1 MKPVTLVEPAYVEA
15 SHSILITA
23 IVISN
28 QQNSP
33 WIILTYRCNVY
44 LINQW
49 FPTSLRG
56 SLIGFLQQ
64 NDFLPQNISDDLR
77 VALSNNTKSRIAE
90 LIQKIQAQKP
100 QWFKIY
106 PFSFLNSIFL
116 QKYYL
121 LFTHGTN
128 DFLIKVY
135 LD

>member
-1 MKPVTLVEPAYVEA
+1 M
-15 SHSILITA
+15 
-23 IVISN
+23 
-28 QQNSP
+28 
-33 WIILTYRCNVY
+33 
-44 LINQW
+44 
-49 FPTSLRG
+49 
-56 SLIGFLQQ
+56 GFLQQ
-64 NDFLPQNISDDLR
+64 NDFLPQSISDDLR
-77 VALSNNTKSRIAE
+77 VALSNNIKSRIAE